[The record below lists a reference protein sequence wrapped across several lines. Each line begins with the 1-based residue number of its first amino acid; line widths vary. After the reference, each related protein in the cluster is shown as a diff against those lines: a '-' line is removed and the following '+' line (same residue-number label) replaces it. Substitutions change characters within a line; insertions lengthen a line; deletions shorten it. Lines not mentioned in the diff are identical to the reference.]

1 MFHLN
6 NKICN
11 MKVEVPKGM
20 SLNDKDY
27 INSLLEKTTQKVKLN
42 NNQLKIVDFIKE
54 NPKITRIELANKL
67 NITVDG
73 VKYNLKKLI
82 DNDIIER
89 IGPDNGGYWSIK

>member
-1 MFHLN
+1 MILVV
-6 NKICN
+6 IN
-11 MKVEVPKGM
+11 MLG
-20 SLNDKDY
+20 Y

-73 VKYNLKKLI
+73 IKYNLNKT
-82 DNDIIER
+82 
-89 IGPDNGGYWSIK
+89 P